1 MMSEQEKK
9 NENHEIKKTFVPFC
23 RNNYSNVV
31 DEKSVHIFDNDLS
44 LCGMVVSF
52 WSDTRAV

>member
-23 RNNYSNVV
+23 RNNYTNVV
-31 DEKSVHIFDNDLS
+31 DEKNVHTFDCLFEKGND
-44 LCGMVVSF
+44 VF
-52 WSDTRAV
+52 N